1 MKDLGETQYILGIKV
16 LRDRKNKKLSLSQTT
31 YIDKLLVKYVMWDS
45 KKGLLHFKHG
55 IPLSQDQCHK
65 KPKEKEHMQSVP
77 NASVVGSFLYAML
90 YTRPDICFEVGE

>member
-16 LRDRKNKKLSLSQTT
+16 LRDQNRKLVLSHAT

-55 IPLSQDQCHK
+55 IPLSRDQCPKTPK
-65 KPKEKEHMQSVP
+65 KKKHM
-77 NASVVGSFLYAML
+77 
-90 YTRPDICFEVGE
+90 

>member
-16 LRDRKNKKLSLSQTT
+16 LRDRKNRRLALSHAT

-55 IPLSQDQCHK
+55 IPLSQDQCPK
-65 KPKEKEHMQSVP
+65 TPKEKKHLQSVP
-77 NASVVGSFLYAML
+77 YASVVGSLLYAML
-90 YTRPDICFEVGE
+90 CTRPNICFEVGE